1 MRRIVIACT
10 LFASL
15 AGCAASQSTRVPA
28 SHFVFP
34 NSNVVPTKFLTS
46 GSSSTLCGFL
56 IFQWNGFDYEQQEE
70 AFGQAIKKGGGDVL
84 INAQMSSSMFS
95 IPGLFSVCTT
105 SVEGNPAKMT
115 VGQQEL
121 R

>member
-1 MRRIVIACT
+1 MRKIVVACT
-10 LFASL
+10 LALTLS
-15 AGCAASQSTRVPA
+15 ACAFSQSTRVPA

-56 IFQWNGFDYEQQEE
+56 IFQWNGFGYEEQEE
-70 AFGQAIKKGGGDVL
+70 AFNQAIKKGSGDIL
-84 INAQMSSSMFS
+84 INAHLSTSM
-95 IPGLFSVCTT
+95 IMVPYLFSVCTT